1 MAILTES
8 EPFTLIQHPIKKE
21 RELASPVLKWAGGK
35 TQLLPQLRERYSP
48 KLRKGSLTTYIEPF
62 VGGGAV
68 FFDIVNSFDIQKAYL
83 FDTNPELIILYKVI
97 QQDVESLIKEL
108 LKLSN
113 TYLPQDDQRRKEL
126 YYEYRNKYNR
136 FDKHID
142 ANGYDSDWSKRAA
155 ITVFLNKT
163 CFNGLYRVNSKGEFN
178 VPVGRYKNPKIL
190 NANNLRAVSKLFE
203 IAQIEQRDFS
213 QVLKYADHSTFIYY
227 DPPYRPIS
235 KTSNF
240 NSYHSLD
247 FDDSEQRR
255 LRDVFVK
262 TDQAGAHQMLSN
274 SDPTNYVDD
283 LFFDDLYQGFKIER
297 VSASRR
303 INSKGNSRG
312 EIRELLVTNY

>member
-8 EPFTLIQHPIKKE
+8 EAFPLIQHPIKKE

-35 TQLLPQLRERYSP
+35 TQLLPQIRERYSP
-48 KLRKGSLTTYIEPF
+48 KLRQGTLTTYIEPF
-62 VGGGAV
+62 IGGGAV

-97 QQDVESLIKEL
+97 QQDVESLINEL

-113 TYLPQDDQRRKEL
+113 TYLPKDDQRRKAL
-126 YYEYRNKYNR
+126 YYEYRNKYNT
-136 FDKHID
+136 FDKQID
-142 ANGYDSDWSKRAA
+142 ANGYAQDWIKRAA

-190 NANNLRAVSKLFE
+190 NANNLRAVSKLFQ
-203 IAQIEQRDFS
+203 IAHIEQRDFS
-213 QVLKYADHSTFIYY
+213 QVLDYADHSTFIYY

-240 NSYHSLD
+240 NSYHSLE
-247 FDDSEQRR
+247 FDDNEQRR

-262 TDQAGAHQMLSN
+262 ADQAGAHQMLSN
-274 SDPTNYVDD
+274 SDPTNYVND
-283 LFFDDLYQGFKIER
+283 LFFDDLYQGFTIER
-297 VSASRR
+297 ILASRR

-312 EIRELLVTNY
+312 NIREILVNNY